1 MDAVNTRRYE
11 MMTRLTEVGADICRT
26 KNSYD
31 IQEDMVRSLLA
42 PTRRAELT

>member
-1 MDAVNTRRYE
+1 MNAVNTRRYE

-26 KNSYD
+26 NNSYD